1 VEVPDLILGSKD
13 KLEVT
18 ILDEREITTHPK
30 MGETAVTV
38 VLTYSYAYMAP
49 RSLFI
54 PKEEDTPENRAKL
67 IREDIEKAKAAKPK
81 KLMV

>member
-1 VEVPDLILGSKD
+1 MATENEG
-13 KLEVT
+13 KLEVS
-18 ILDEREITTHPK
+18 ILDEREIKTHPK
-30 MGETAVTV
+30 LGETAVTV
-38 VLTYSYAYMAP
+38 VLTYSHAGYAP

-54 PKEEDTPENRAKL
+54 PKAEDTPENRAKL

>member
-1 VEVPDLILGSKD
+1 MPLENKD

-30 MGETAVTV
+30 LGEVAVTT
-38 VLTYSYAYMAP
+38 VLTYSYADLAP
-49 RSLFI
+49 RALFI
-54 PKEEDTPENRAKL
+54 PKADDTPENRVKL
-67 IREDIEKAKAAKPK
+67 IRADIEKAKAARPK

>member
-1 VEVPDLILGSKD
+1 MEAPDLAAENKG

-30 MGETAVTV
+30 LGETAITT
-38 VLTYSYAYMAP
+38 VLTYSYADLAP